1 MLTSLRLFKS
11 GQTVVDLVAFN
22 LTKPRGRVVGVDIIP
37 AQPPRGVSTI
47 QGNFLSPR
55 VQEYVKDFVRDPNR
69 GRPRSQLP
77 ALGEQEKPSP
87 PTEPGAETDGGY
99 IDLERSS
106 SAHIN
111 KVDEA
116 APLPT
121 KAKVGLMNTSGT
133 KSRDH
138 LGSMEL
144 CNAALDFASNVLKE
158 GGHFVCKYYQGSGEK
173 DFENDLKRLFH
184 RVYREKPESSRSES
198 KEAYFI
204 GIRRR
209 SDKSQEN

>member
-1 MLTSLRLFKS
+1 M
-11 GQTVVDLVAFN
+11 
-22 LTKPRGRVVGVDIIP
+22 
-37 AQPPRGVSTI
+37 STI

-121 KAKVGLMNTSGT
+121 KAKVGSVDVILSDMCVSLTLT
-133 KSRDH
+133 RKP
-138 LGSMEL
+138 
-144 CNAALDFASNVLKE
+144 KE
-158 GGHFVCKYYQGSGEK
+158 HS
-173 DFENDLKRLFH
+173 
-184 RVYREKPESSRSES
+184 
-198 KEAYFI
+198 
-204 GIRRR
+204 
-209 SDKSQEN
+209 